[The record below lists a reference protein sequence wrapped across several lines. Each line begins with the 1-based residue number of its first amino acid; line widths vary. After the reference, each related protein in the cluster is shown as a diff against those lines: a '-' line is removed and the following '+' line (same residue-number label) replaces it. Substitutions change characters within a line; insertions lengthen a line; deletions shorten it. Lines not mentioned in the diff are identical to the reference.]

1 MRAKTGEQVDSYI
14 PVIHDRIESDRLGFN
29 WIGSDR
35 IASHPLSNRRG
46 WSKRITGR
54 ITVNHIWHNLT
65 ELFVVDVFNRI
76 KVEESTSI
84 GASWR
89 NKENRWN
96 SLSKIPGR
104 LLDHFAFL
112 FSARRQQQKV
122 WKNWIG
128 NVCCVRSQR
137 QNRCRRNKLV
147 WLLGRSLLCVNACNR
162 FNCT

>member
-1 MRAKTGEQVDSYI
+1 MRANTGEQVDSYI

-35 IASHPLSNRRG
+35 IGSRPISDRRG
-46 WSKRITGR
+46 WSKRIMDR

-65 ELFVVDVFNRI
+65 ELFVVYVFKRI

-89 NKENRWN
+89 NEEDRWD
-96 SLSKIPGR
+96 SLTKIPGR

-112 FSARRQQQKV
+112 FPQEGNNKRCGR
-122 WKNWIG
+122 IG
-128 NVCCVRSQR
+128 SETSVASVLNGKIDVGETS
-137 QNRCRRNKLV
+137 
-147 WLLGRSLLCVNACNR
+147 
-162 FNCT
+162 